1 MRTVRY
7 AFPVLVVVLMLVLV
21 GCGPKTDTTD
31 KDPLSDY
38 SVDVKLPFSTSG
50 AVSVTQ
56 APGYTIRPE
65 TPVKILGWLNEQ
77 LDSTVQDAYT
87 ELSLGSLGTAVRNL
101 QKRLIE
107 LGYMTGT
114 ASGTFDQ
121 ATAQAVRLFEAAYGR
136 TATGVASQLMQ
147 VYLFSDSA
155 RIYTGIEPITTQ
167 QASTGYQ
174 QLERGSTGTAVT
186 RLQTR
191 LIELGYMDGTA
202 NGVFDQTTENAVK
215 AFEAAYGKQRTGVA
229 TVSMQSYLFADSA
242 LRAGQS
248 AQTTA
253 RPTAVPAEDDDDGS
267 DTITYKALQY
277 GSKGDSVK
285 RLQQRLK
292 DLGYLSGKVDGIYG
306 NATVKAVKAF
316 EKAYGQKQTGIASV
330 GMQMHLYA
338 DDALAYGSATP
349 APTTAASEDTYRTLS
364 KGSYGEDVVAL
375 QARLKKLGYLSGK
388 ADGYYGDDTAS
399 AVRAFESR
407 HGRTQSG
414 VATAAMQKFLYSDS
428 AMSNNSDDSGQVSY
442 TALSEGSYGS
452 GVYALQQRL
461 IELNFMAGTPT
472 GYYDA
477 NTVEAVKAFEAAYGR
492 NETGVATVALQE
504 KLYADDA
511 PTGNV
516 TTPTDG
522 TYKRLKNG
530 DKGAN
535 VARLQARLIE
545 LGYLSGT
552 ADGYYGSG
560 TEEAVM
566 AFEAAYGKTPTG
578 IATSELQSYL
588 YSDSAYYNTD
598 GDVAVS
604 YSTLSKGDSGSEVQ
618 KLQQRL
624 KELNYLTG
632 KCDGKYGAETV
643 SAVKAF
649 QKALGLKQTGTASAA
664 LQKELY
670 SDDAPTKTSTTV
682 VTVNKTAYVS
692 VAKTN
697 VYASI
702 SDSEPMATLSIGAE
716 VTILRTRG
724 DWAEIRNASGDVAY
738 AKLADFALSSESSG
752 DSGESETVVTVNAY
766 AMVVKDLVTVYSE
779 PDELSDKLGTLSK
792 GATVTWTRTR
802 GSWAEVK
809 NSGGSKGYVRTSQLT
824 VLEELDD
831 SASAGDTKTSAYS
844 TLKNGSKGDSVKSLQ
859 RRLKQLGYFDGD
871 IGGNYLTKTTKA
883 VKEFQAAIGMK
894 QTGTATAGLQE
905 ILFSNAAPSAGQ
917 YAEPETGSYQELKI
931 GDTGSAVETLQY
943 RLAALGYLNA
953 PDAEIGSF
961 DSATRS
967 AVIDVQSAMGI
978 TADGIASAELQAFL
992 SSDAAKG
999 L

>member
-7 AFPVLVVVLMLVLV
+7 AFPVLVVVLMLILV

-38 SVDVKLPFSTSG
+38 SVDVTLPFPTSG
-50 AVSVTQ
+50 AVSATQ
-56 APGYTIRPE
+56 TPGYTIRPDASI
-65 TPVKILGWLNEQ
+65 KILGWMNEQ
-77 LDSTVQDAYT
+77 LDSTVQDPYT
-87 ELSLGSLGTAVRNL
+87 ELSLGSMGTAVRNL

-107 LGYMTGT
+107 LGYMSGT

-155 RIYTGIEPITTQ
+155 KNYTGIEPITTQ
-167 QASTGYQ
+167 QASAGYQ
-174 QLERGSTGTAVT
+174 QLERGSVGTDVT
-186 RLQTR
+186 RLQNR
-191 LIELGYMDGTA
+191 LIELGYMDGKA
-202 NGVFDQTTENAVK
+202 NGVFDQTTEDAVK
-215 AFEAAYGKQRTGVA
+215 AFEAAYGKQRTGIA
-229 TVSMQSYLFADSA
+229 TVSMQNYLFADSA

-248 AQTTA
+248 AQATA
-253 RPTAVPAEDDDDGS
+253 RPTAVPADDGEQ
-267 DTITYKALQY
+267 DTVTYKALQY
-277 GSKGDSVK
+277 GSKGESVK
-285 RLQQRLK
+285 QLQQRLK
-292 DLGYLSGKVDGIYG
+292 ELGYLSGKVDGIYG

-316 EKAYGQKQTGIASV
+316 EKAYGQKQTGVASV

-338 DDALAYGSATP
+338 ADALAYGSATP
-349 APTTAASEDTYRTLS
+349 APTAAASEDTYRTLS

-414 VATAAMQKFLYSDS
+414 VATAAMQKFLFSDS
-428 AMSNNSDDSGQVSY
+428 AMSNNSDGSGQSSY

-452 GVYALQQRL
+452 AVYALQQRL

-472 GYYDA
+472 GYFDA

-516 TTPTDG
+516 TTPTG
-522 TYKRLKNG
+522 GSYKRLKNG

-545 LGYLSGT
+545 LGYLTGT

-560 TEEAVM
+560 TEDAVK

-604 YSTLSKGDSGSEVQ
+604 YSVLSKGDSGSEVQ
-618 KLQQRL
+618 KLQTRL

-670 SDDAPTKTSTTV
+670 SDDAPAKNSTTV

-702 SDSEPMATLSIGAE
+702 NDSEPMATLSIGAE

-724 DWAEIRNASGDVAY
+724 EWAEIRNSSGDVAY

-752 DSGESETVVTVNAY
+752 DSGETETVVTVNAY
-766 AMVVKDLVTVYSE
+766 AMVVKDLVTVYAE

-824 VLEELDD
+824 VLEKLDD
-831 SASAGDTKTSAYS
+831 SASTGGDTKKSEYS
-844 TLKNGSKGDSVKSLQ
+844 TLKNGSKGDSVKKLQ

-905 ILFSNAAPSAGQ
+905 ILFSDVAPPAGQ
-917 YAEPETGSYQELKI
+917 YAEPDAGSYQELKL
-931 GDTGSAVETLQY
+931 GDAGSAVETLQY

-953 PDAEIGSF
+953 PDAEIGTF

>member
-7 AFPVLVVVLMLVLV
+7 AFPVLVVVLMLILV

-38 SVDVKLPFSTSG
+38 TVDVTLPFPTSG
-50 AVSVTQ
+50 AVSATQ
-56 APGYTIRPE
+56 TPGYTIRPDASI
-65 TPVKILGWLNEQ
+65 KILGWMNEK
-77 LDSTVQDAYT
+77 LDSTVQDPYT
-87 ELSLGSLGTAVRNL
+87 ELSLGSMGTAVRNL

-107 LGYMTGT
+107 LGYMSGT

-155 RIYTGIEPITTQ
+155 KNYTGIEPITTQ
-167 QASTGYQ
+167 QASAGYQ
-174 QLERGSTGTAVT
+174 QLERGSVGTDVT
-186 RLQTR
+186 RLQNR
-191 LIELGYMDGTA
+191 LIELGYMDGKA
-202 NGVFDQTTENAVK
+202 NGVFDQTTEDAVK
-215 AFEAAYGKQRTGVA
+215 
-229 TVSMQSYLFADSA
+229 
-242 LRAGQS
+242 
-248 AQTTA
+248 
-253 RPTAVPAEDDDDGS
+253 
-267 DTITYKALQY
+267 
-277 GSKGDSVK
+277 
-285 RLQQRLK
+285 
-292 DLGYLSGKVDGIYG
+292 
-306 NATVKAVKAF
+306 
-316 EKAYGQKQTGIASV
+316 
-330 GMQMHLYA
+330 
-338 DDALAYGSATP
+338 
-349 APTTAASEDTYRTLS
+349 
-364 KGSYGEDVVAL
+364 
-375 QARLKKLGYLSGK
+375 
-388 ADGYYGDDTAS
+388 
-399 AVRAFESR
+399 
-407 HGRTQSG
+407 
-414 VATAAMQKFLYSDS
+414 
-428 AMSNNSDDSGQVSY
+428 
-442 TALSEGSYGS
+442 
-452 GVYALQQRL
+452 
-461 IELNFMAGTPT
+461 
-472 GYYDA
+472 
-477 NTVEAVKAFEAAYGR
+477 
-492 NETGVATVALQE
+492 
-504 KLYADDA
+504 
-511 PTGNV
+511 
-516 TTPTDG
+516 
-522 TYKRLKNG
+522 
-530 DKGAN
+530 
-535 VARLQARLIE
+535 
-545 LGYLSGT
+545 
-552 ADGYYGSG
+552 
-560 TEEAVM
+560 

-604 YSTLSKGDSGSEVQ
+604 YSVLSKGDSGSEVQ
-618 KLQQRL
+618 KLQTRL

-670 SDDAPTKTSTTV
+670 SDDAPAKNSTTV

-702 SDSEPMATLSIGAE
+702 NDSEPMATLSIGAE

-724 DWAEIRNASGDVAY
+724 EWAEIRNSSGDVAY

-752 DSGESETVVTVNAY
+752 DSGETETVVTVNAY
-766 AMVVKDLVTVYSE
+766 AMVVKDLVTVYAE

-824 VLEELDD
+824 VLEKLDD
-831 SASAGDTKTSAYS
+831 SASTGGDTKKSEYS
-844 TLKNGSKGDSVKSLQ
+844 TLKNGSKGDSVKKLQ

-905 ILFSNAAPSAGQ
+905 ILFSDVAPPAGQ
-917 YAEPETGSYQELKI
+917 DAEPDAGSYQELKL
-931 GDTGSAVETLQY
+931 GDAGSAVETLQY

-953 PDAEIGSF
+953 PDAEIGTF